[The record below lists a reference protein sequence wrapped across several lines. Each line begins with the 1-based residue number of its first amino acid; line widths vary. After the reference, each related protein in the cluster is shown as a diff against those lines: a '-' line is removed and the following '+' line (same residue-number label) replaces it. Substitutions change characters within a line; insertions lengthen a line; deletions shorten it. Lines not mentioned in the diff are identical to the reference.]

1 MTNQP
6 EKPDGSKPIPHQ
18 PDQPEQAD
26 PPKTEILPPAGDDAA
41 PDWIDPEDLPPELQ
55 FDPIPTIKRWTGIT
69 PQKQRQFIAH
79 LAATGAVGMAARAIG
94 VSTSALYT
102 RRQKPGAESFAA
114 AWDRAVEMGAR
125 RVLDTLMEHA
135 IHRTPETLLQ
145 GKEVVLE
152 RRKYNTRSMMW
163 IVQQRFDL
171 ADVLTTQARRKAM
184 QSMAVAVLNGRATE
198 KLKVLKA
205 GGIRFANEANFEAN
219 PDLTVDMLVVP
230 LAKSIKGRA
239 WLSDRSTQ
247 IAAVIG
253 QSSAELKKKLAS
265 IVHGYAKSND
275 VEKQK
280 WGSLMSR
287 SWKLKESI

>member
-18 PDQPEQAD
+18 PNQPEQAD

-135 IHRTPETLLQ
+135 IHGTPETLLQ
-145 GKEVVLE
+145 GKEVILE

-163 IVQQRFDL
+163 IVQQRFPEQYGGAL
-171 ADVLTTQARRKAM
+171 NIGGRPASSLPHGMKA
-184 QSMAVAVLNGRATE
+184 
-198 KLKVLKA
+198 LK
-205 GGIRFANEANFEAN
+205 EQ
-219 PDLTVDMLVVP
+219 
-230 LAKSIKGRA
+230 
-239 WLSDRSTQ
+239 W
-247 IAAVIG
+247 
-253 QSSAELKKKLAS
+253 SAEWEAERAEEEQREAEEEAEAEEEFMRRMAKLRAACLRETAE
-265 IVHGYAKSND
+265 GPAKPFGWED
-275 VEKQK
+275 DE
-280 WGSLMSR
+280 G
-287 SWKLKESI
+287 EG